1 MLEGMTE
8 QPTPVPSPD
17 ALDRLAALVS
27 ALADFGIIVVLVE
40 AVSVLRRRR
49 SPMRAAARLAL
60 VGFSVLG
67 LNTLLKRT
75 VGRQRPEGAEAPP
88 AMARIPTS
96 SSFPSGHTMAATT
109 AAVAI
114 PEGPLG
120 IAVGLAGAGAVGWSR
135 LRLGAHHRGDV
146 AGGLAIGAAVGT
158 LLRIV
163 LRSLERS

>member
-1 MLEGMTE
+1 MNE
-8 QPTPVPSPD
+8 QRPSEPRS
-17 ALDRLAALVS
+17 ARLDQLAALVS
-27 ALADFGIIVVLVE
+27 ALADFGIVVVLVE

-49 SPMRAAARLAL
+49 SPMGAAARLAI

-67 LNTLLKRT
+67 LNTLLKRR
-75 VGRQRPEGAEAPP
+75 VGRQRPEGAQSPP
-88 AMARIPTS
+88 ALARVPSS
-96 SSFPSGHTMAATT
+96 SSFPSGHTMAAAT

-114 PEGPLG
+114 PEGPGG
-120 IAVGLAGAGAVGWSR
+120 IAAGLAGAGLVAWSR

-163 LRSLERS
+163 LRSLERR